1 MARYD
6 DIIPNGSTRASRPDA
21 GGAVVQSVPVLGIV
35 KDNVDPIRTGRV
47 RVYIADFS
55 GSNSNDSS
63 TWMYVRYMSP
73 FYGLTT
79 ASGNNTDYGTYEKN
93 PISYGMWNSP
103 PEIGTTVICIFI
115 NGDPN
120 YGYYIGAVPKPEAL
134 QMIPAIGG
142 RDNVITNPAEAVKYG
157 GATVLPV
164 TNINTNNKS
173 ISATSGFLDAA
184 KPVHS
189 YVAGILAQQGL
200 IRDPVRGVIGSS
212 AQRES
217 PSRVGYGVSTPGR
230 PIYEGG
236 YTDENIAQNLEK
248 GTEKLKVISRRAGH
262 TFVMDDGDLLGKDQL
277 VRLRTSTGH
286 QILMSDSGQCLF
298 IIHANGQSWIEL
310 GKEGTIDMYASNSVN
325 IRTQGD
331 LNLHA
336 DRDININ
343 AGKALRIT
351 ADTIN
356 MNSEKETT
364 QKVGTDFNFLAL
376 AKYTVKVGEGMSMA
390 ASGEASYSSTNITY
404 INGSKVNLNTGAAS
418 LVPEDVKPITINA
431 HTDTLYD
438 ATKGFAAAPG
448 KLLSIVS
455 RAPAHSPWASAGQ
468 GVDVKVS
475 FNASSELPSAPN
487 AAVANTN
494 SVT

>member
-1 MARYD
+1 
-6 DIIPNGSTRASRPDA
+6 
-21 GGAVVQSVPVLGIV
+21 
-35 KDNVDPIRTGRV
+35 
-47 RVYIADFS
+47 
-55 GSNSNDSS
+55 
-63 TWMYVRYMSP
+63 
-73 FYGLTT
+73 
-79 ASGNNTDYGTYEKN
+79 
-93 PISYGMWNSP
+93 
-103 PEIGTTVICIFI
+103 
-115 NGDPN
+115 
-120 YGYYIGAVPKPEAL
+120 
-134 QMIPAIGG
+134 
-142 RDNVITNPAEAVKYG
+142 
-157 GATVLPV
+157 
-164 TNINTNNKS
+164 
-173 ISATSGFLDAA
+173 
-184 KPVHS
+184 
-189 YVAGILAQQGL
+189 
-200 IRDPVRGVIGSS
+200 
-212 AQRES
+212 
-217 PSRVGYGVSTPGR
+217 
-230 PIYEGG
+230 
-236 YTDENIAQNLEK
+236 
-248 GTEKLKVISRRAGH
+248 
-262 TFVMDDGDLLGKDQL
+262 
-277 VRLRTSTGH
+277 
-286 QILMSDSGQCLF
+286 MSDSGQCLF

-418 LVPEDVKPITINA
+418 LVPEDVKPITSNA